1 MALPNS
7 IDASSPAAGDSPSLG
22 DDQLRALKLFIEDI
36 FSIPDATS
44 ITNAGIDYQTDG
56 TIRYPRRQE
65 LGKGSDIAS
74 ASAVTVGLDGN
85 YFDLTGVA
93 TVTSFSSVQAGAVVI
108 WQFDDACTITHNA
121 TSMILANAADQAWA
135 AGDILSLISEGG
147 GNWRELWRKG
157 PLAGRTLAIIG
168 ASTIASSTGNVTL
181 AQTSGTFGAG
191 LVGIR
196 ITPVVELHVFGDNT
210 TFRLQQAT
218 GSGLTARTWD
228 YGLADNGDLTIT
240 DVTAGTIRLTIPGA
254 GGAILFNSTPTVSG
268 NNVALVS
275 DNLSVFAATTSAQL
289 RGVIS
294 DETGSGALVFATSPT
309 LVTPLLGTPTSGVLT
324 NCTGLPQAS
333 VVGLT
338 TADSPQFAGLNI
350 GHASDTTITRV
361 SAGVIAVEGNN
372 VALVSNNLS
381 VFAATTSAQLAGV
394 ISDETGSGALVF
406 ATAPTLST
414 GALVTMGTGSGTATV
429 VGVANVNTTSQATT
443 GTSKETLASYSLP
456 ANSLSANGK
465 AIRIRAWGI
474 TAANGNTKTF
484 TIDFGATTVA
494 TNVDNSGAGT
504 AMVVVLEAVI
514 IRTGA
519 NTQEA
524 SGFGLLGEDSSSAR
538 KTTQTRTTPS
548 ATDSGAITIA
558 ITGTTPTAIGDLTFK
573 GMTVE
578 FLN

>member
-7 IDASSPAAGDSPSLG
+7 VDASAPAGGDSPSLG

-65 LGKGSDIAS
+65 LGKGGDIAS
-74 ASAVTVGLDGN
+74 ATAVTVGLDGN
-85 YFDLTGVA
+85 YFDITGVA
-93 TVTSFSSVQAGAVVI
+93 NITSFSSVQAGAI
-108 WQFDDACTITHNA
+108 QILQFDDACTITHNV
-121 TSMILANAADQAWA
+121 TSMILAGLANQIWA
-135 AGDILSLISEGG
+135 AGDMLALISEGG

-157 PLAGRTLAIIG
+157 PLAGRVLNLTAATNQIVLDSDG
-168 ASTIASSTGNVTL
+168 SSTGTITMAAL
-181 AQTSGTFGAG
+181 GASRTWTF
-191 LVGIR
+191 
-196 ITPVVELHVFGDNT
+196 PNT
-210 TFRLQQAT
+210 TGTVVLT
-218 GSGLTARTWD
+218 G
-228 YGLADNGDLTIT
+228 
-240 DVTAGTIRLTIPGA
+240 
-254 GGAILFNSTPTVSG
+254 
-268 NNVALVS
+268 

-289 RGVIS
+289 AGVIS
-294 DETGSGALVFATSPT
+294 DETGSGALVFANSPT
-309 LVTPLLGTPTSGVLT
+309 LIIPELGTPASGVLT

-372 VALVSNNLS
+372 VALVSNDLS
-381 VFAATTSAQLAGV
+381 VFSATTSAQLAGV

>member
-7 IDASSPAAGDSPSLG
+7 VDASAPAGGDSPSLG

-65 LGKGSDIAS
+65 LGKGGDIAS
-74 ASAVTVGLDGN
+74 ATAVTVGLDGN
-85 YFDLTGVA
+85 YFDITGVA
-93 TVTSFSSVQAGAVVI
+93 NITSFSSVQAGAI
-108 WQFDDACTITHNA
+108 QILQFDDACTITHNV
-121 TSMILANAADQAWA
+121 TSMILAGLANQIWA
-135 AGDILSLISEGG
+135 AGDMLALISEGG

-157 PLAGRTLAIIG
+157 PLAGRVLNLTAATNQIVLDSDG
-168 ASTIASSTGNVTL
+168 SSTGTITMAAL
-181 AQTSGTFGAG
+181 GASRTWTF
-191 LVGIR
+191 
-196 ITPVVELHVFGDNT
+196 PNT
-210 TFRLQQAT
+210 TGTVVLT
-218 GSGLTARTWD
+218 G
-228 YGLADNGDLTIT
+228 
-240 DVTAGTIRLTIPGA
+240 
-254 GGAILFNSTPTVSG
+254 
-268 NNVALVS
+268 

-289 RGVIS
+289 AGVIS
-294 DETGSGALVFATSPT
+294 DETGSGALVFANSPTLIIPELGTPASGVLTNCTGTAAGLTAGNVTTNANLTGPITSVGNATSVASQTGTGSTFVMNTSPT
-309 LVTPLLGTPTSGVLT
+309 LVTPLLGTPASGVLT

-372 VALVSNNLS
+372 VALVSNDLS
-381 VFAATTSAQLAGV
+381 VFSATTSAQLAGV